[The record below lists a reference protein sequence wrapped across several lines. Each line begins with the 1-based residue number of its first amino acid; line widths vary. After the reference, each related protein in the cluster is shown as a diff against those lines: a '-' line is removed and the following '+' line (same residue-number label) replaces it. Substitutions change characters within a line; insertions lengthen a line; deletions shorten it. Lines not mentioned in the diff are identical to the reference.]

1 MKRHFYLHGLHNAN
15 NQKEPEMN
23 VKTLYRFIERT
34 SENHYIN
41 GLCNVFLMLLPISLI
56 SAFCMLL
63 GNGLSVIGQSYLANK
78 ILFSS
83 TLIWKLFPI
92 LLVVYY
98 SQFLATL
105 HKTSRTNVI
114 TPSLLIY
121 VILGHE
127 WGMLHPGTIIPT
139 NYPLA
144 IIIPLL
150 VSKTTQ
156 VLERKKLF
164 MESELPN
171 VVDQTINLVGA
182 CIFMVVLY
190 AGAGFLFKGWIQSF
204 ADFARLVPS
213 LDEYSLSDALLYEL
227 ARNLFWAIGVNGHII
242 FSPLKSE
249 LYEFTVQSFDLY
261 HNFGTQL
268 PILTSNFYDV
278 YAGIGGAGNTLSLVL
293 CMLFFTQNKGY
304 RTLAI
309 ATLILSIF
317 NINEPILFGLPIIFN
332 PVLVIPFL
340 ITPLASLTV
349 AYIATSLGWVAP
361 VSTFISWMTPAFF
374 SGYLATGH
382 DLAAS
387 VLQLVIILMGIV
399 IYLPF
404 FKQMDKVAGSNA
416 IFTKGLSDNLF
427 NYRDLG
433 NSRSVMGVLPQMS
446 ANLAAQ
452 RQISKL
458 QKTGEFV
465 LFYQPQ
471 YDMSKECVNS
481 LEVLIR
487 HKGYDGKITP
497 PWFLPSFAKLG
508 LTSELDLW
516 VVKQALDEVAPLAI
530 NPDFKVSIN
539 ISPDTFLID
548 NFASIVVNLIQK
560 SNLSFN
566 QVEFEITEDL
576 LIQDEKR
583 TWAVLQ
589 ELRHRGIRIALDDF
603 GAGYSSIGYLSKYEF
618 DKVKIDRSLVLNL
631 KQKNGKEMF
640 SLTSQ
645 LVRTTGAEIV
655 VEGVETQEEVD
666 FMQQQGINLIQ
677 GFYFYKPMPFHE
689 VQSAAMFCQ
698 S

>member
-1 MKRHFYLHGLHNAN
+1 
-15 NQKEPEMN
+15 MN
-23 VKTLYRFIERT
+23 FKTLYRFIENT
-34 SENHYIN
+34 SENSYIN

-63 GNGLSVIGQSYLANK
+63 GNGLAVIGLQGLAEK
-78 ILFSS
+78 ILLAS

-127 WGMLHPGTIIPT
+127 WGMLHPGTFIPT

-156 VLERKKLF
+156 LLERKRLF

-182 CIFMVVLY
+182 CIFMVALY
-190 AGAGFLFKGWIQSF
+190 AGAGYLLKNWILSF
-204 ADFARLVPS
+204 TELVKLIPS
-213 LDEYSLSDALLYEL
+213 LDEYSLSDGLLYEL
-227 ARNLFWAIGVNGHII
+227 GRNLFWSMGVNGHII
-242 FSPLKSE
+242 LAPLKSE
-249 LYEFTVQSFDLY
+249 LYEFSLKSYEMHQA
-261 HNFGTQL
+261 FGTEL
-268 PILTSNFYDV
+268 PILTSNFYDI
-278 YAGIGGAGNTLSLVL
+278 YAGIGGSGNTLSLVL
-293 CMLFFTQNKGY
+293 CMLLFTQNKGY
-304 RTLAI
+304 RTLAM
-309 ATLILSIF
+309 ATLVLSVF

-332 PVLVIPFL
+332 PVLIIPFL
-340 ITPLASLTV
+340 LAPMAGLII
-349 AYIATSLGWVAP
+349 AYVATSLGWVAP

-374 SGYLATGH
+374 SGYMATGN
-382 DLAAS
+382 DCAAPL
-387 VLQLVIILMGIV
+387 LQLVIVLVGIA

-404 FKQMDKVAGSNA
+404 FKQMDKVAGTNA
-416 IFTKGLSDNLF
+416 IFTKGLSDNFF
-427 NYRDLG
+427 NYKDLG
-433 NSRSVMGVLPQMS
+433 NSPSVIGVLPQMS
-446 ANLAAQ
+446 ANLLAQ
-452 RQISKL
+452 RQISTL
-458 QKTGEFV
+458 QKSGEFV

-471 YDMSKECVNS
+471 YDMNQQQVNS

-487 HKGYDGKITP
+487 HRSYDGKITP
-497 PWFLPSFAKLG
+497 PWFLASFAKLG

-516 VVKQALDEVAPLAI
+516 VVKQALHEVSPLAT
-530 NPDFKVSIN
+530 NPEFKVSIN

-548 NFASIVVNLIQK
+548 NFAGIVTSMIEK
-560 SNLSFN
+560 SSLSFS

-576 LIQDEKR
+576 LIQDEVN
-583 TWAVLQ
+583 TWSVLQ
-589 ELRHRGIRIALDDF
+589 ELRSKGIRIALDDF
-603 GAGYSSIGYLSKYEF
+603 GAGYSSIGYLSRYEF

-631 KQKNGKEMF
+631 EQKNGKEMF

-645 LVRTTGAEIV
+645 LVRVTGAEIV
-655 VEGVETQEEVD
+655 VEGVERQEEID
-666 FMQQQGINLIQ
+666 FMREQNINLIQ
-677 GFYFYKPMPFHE
+677 GFYFYKPMPFSEIRALNLFE
-689 VQSAAMFCQ
+689 VKSNQY
-698 S
+698 

>member
-1 MKRHFYLHGLHNAN
+1 
-15 NQKEPEMN
+15 MN
-23 VKTLYRFIERT
+23 LKSLYRFIAST
-34 SENHYIN
+34 SENSYIN

-63 GNGLSVIGQSYLANK
+63 GNGLNVIGLTGLSEK
-78 ILFSS
+78 ILFTS

-127 WGMLHPGTIIPT
+127 WGMLHPGTFIPT

-156 VLERKKLF
+156 ILERKKLF
-164 MESELPN
+164 MESDLPN

-204 ADFARLVPS
+204 SEFARLIPS
-213 LDEYSLSDALLYEL
+213 LNEYSLGDALLYEL
-227 ARNLFWAIGVNGHII
+227 VRNLFWSIGVNGHII
-242 FSPLKSE
+242 LAPLKSE
-249 LYEFTVQSFDLY
+249 LYEFSLQSYELY
-261 HNFGTQL
+261 HSFGTEL
-268 PILTSNFYDV
+268 PILTSNFYDI
-278 YAGIGGAGNTLSLVL
+278 YAAMGGSGNTLSLVL
-293 CMLFFTQNKGY
+293 CMLFFTKNKGY
-304 RTLAI
+304 RTLAV
-309 ATLILSIF
+309 ATLVLSIF

-340 ITPLASLTV
+340 LAPLAGLTI
-349 AYIATSLGWVAP
+349 AYFATSMGFVAP
-361 VSTFISWMTPAFF
+361 VSGFISWMTPAFF
-374 SGYLATGH
+374 SGYLATGN
-382 DLAAS
+382 DLAAP
-387 VLQLVIILMGIV
+387 VLQLVIILLGML

-404 FKQMDKVAGSNA
+404 FKQMDKVAGSNE
-416 IFTKGLSDNLF
+416 IFTKGLSDNFF

-433 NSRSVMGVLPQMS
+433 NNRSVMGVLPQMS
-446 ANLAAQ
+446 ANLSAQ
-452 RQISKL
+452 REISQL
-458 QKTGEFV
+458 QKEGDFI
-465 LFYQPQ
+465 LYYQPQ
-471 YDMSKECVNS
+471 YDMSRQCVNS

-487 HKGYDGKITP
+487 HKSYDGKITP
-497 PWFLPSFAKLG
+497 PWFLSSFAKLG

-516 VVKQALDEVAPLAI
+516 VVKQALNEVSSLAV
-530 NPDFKVSIN
+530 NPNFKVSIN
-539 ISPDTFLID
+539 ISPDTFLVE
-548 NFASIVVNLIQK
+548 NFAGIVTNLIEK
-560 SNLSFN
+560 SSLSFK

-576 LIQDEKR
+576 LIQDETR
-583 TWAVLQ
+583 TWGVFQ
-589 ELRHRGIRIALDDF
+589 ELRNKGIRIALDDF
-603 GAGYSSIGYLSKYEF
+603 GTGYSSIGNLSRYEF

-631 KQKNGKEMF
+631 NQKNGREMF

-655 VEGVETQEEVD
+655 VEGVETQEEID
-666 FMQQQGINLIQ
+666 FMLEQNINLIQ
-677 GFYFYKPMPFHE
+677 GFYFYKPMPFSE
-689 VQSAAMFCQ
+689 VVEGKMFC
-698 S
+698 

>member
-1 MKRHFYLHGLHNAN
+1 MKL
-15 NQKEPEMN
+15 KS
-23 VKTLYRFIERT
+23 LYQFIAST
-34 SENHYIN
+34 SENSYVN
-41 GLCNVFLMLLPISLI
+41 GLCNVFLMLLPISLL

-63 GNGLSVIGQSYLANK
+63 GNSFTLIGMTELADK
-78 ILFSS
+78 VLFTS

-144 IIIPLL
+144 IFIPLL

-156 VLERKKLF
+156 ILERKKLF

-190 AGAGFLFKGWIQSF
+190 AGAGYLFKGWIQSF
-204 ADFARLVPS
+204 SEVVRLIPS
-213 LDEYSLSDALLYEL
+213 LDEYSLGDALLYEL
-227 ARNLFWAIGVNGHII
+227 IRNLFWAIGVNGHII
-242 FSPLKSE
+242 LAPIKSE
-249 LYEFTVQSFDLY
+249 VYEFSVQSFEL
-261 HNFGTQL
+261 HSTFGNPL
-268 PILTSNFYDV
+268 PILTSNFYDI
-278 YAGIGGAGNTLSLVL
+278 YAGMGGSGNTLSLVL
-293 CMLFFTQNKGY
+293 CMLLFTKNKGY

-309 ATLILSIF
+309 ATLVLSIF

-340 ITPLASLTV
+340 LTPLAGLSIGYL
-349 AYIATSLGWVAP
+349 ATALGWVDP
-361 VSTFISWMTPAFF
+361 VSTFVSWMTPAFI
-374 SGYLATGH
+374 SGYLATGN
-382 DLAAS
+382 DIAAPI
-387 VLQLVIILMGIV
+387 LQLVIVLVGMA

-416 IFTKGLSDNLF
+416 VFTKGLSDNFF

-446 ANLAAQ
+446 ANLSAQ
-452 RQISKL
+452 REISQL
-458 QKTGEFV
+458 QKTGDFV

-471 YDMSKECVNS
+471 YDMNKECVNS

-497 PWFLPSFAKLG
+497 PWFLGSFAKLG

-516 VVKQALDEVAPLAI
+516 VVKQALEEVSPLAT
-530 NPDFKVSIN
+530 NPNFKVSIN
-539 ISPDTFLID
+539 ISPDTFLVE
-548 NFASIVVNLIQK
+548 NFASIVSGLIAK
-560 SNLSFN
+560 SSLSFN

-576 LIQDEKR
+576 LIQDEKK
-583 TWAVLQ
+583 TWSVLQ
-589 ELRHRGIRIALDDF
+589 ELRQKGIRIALDDF
-603 GAGYSSIGYLSKYEF
+603 GAGYSSIGYLSRYEF

-631 KQKNGKEMF
+631 NQKNGREMF

-655 VEGVETQEEVD
+655 VEGVEQQEEID
-666 FMQQQGINLIQ
+666 FMREQNINLIQ
-677 GFYFYKPMPFHE
+677 GFYFFKPMPFSDI
-689 VQSAAMFCQ
+689 VDKDLFCK
-698 S
+698 